1 MQKHTTVANTPM
13 RVVIVTL
20 DNHLSSTIAR
30 VNEQLRADNTGIT
43 VSLHAA
49 GAWGRD
55 AQSLQ
60 RCHDDIA
67 TADILIV
74 TMLFMEDHINAV
86 IEPLRAR
93 REHCDAMICCMCSGD
108 IVKLTRMGRFAMNG
122 SDGRASAFFKRLR
135 KSRSREKSASSGKMQ
150 MAMLRRIPGILK
162 YIPGTAQDI
171 RHYFLVLQ
179 YWLAG
184 SEQNALNMVRMV
196 VNEYADGERMAL
208 RGALS
213 VSVPKQ
219 YHDVGIYH
227 PSLPEQMA
235 ADDAALL
242 TSDRQV
248 KGRIGVLLMRSY
260 LLAGNTVHYDAV
272 IATLEQRGYE
282 VVPAFASGLD
292 ARPAIER
299 YFIKD
304 GKTCIDALLSLTGF
318 SLVGGPAYNDA
329 SAAEAILSKLD
340 VPYLSAMGLDFQTL
354 EQWEG
359 SEQGLLPV
367 ESAMMVAIPE
377 LDGATNPMVFAG
389 RTLSAPDAQAADMLP
404 HPERVNQLCD
414 RVDQLVRLRTTPRAE
429 RRIAIVIFNFPP
441 NAGAVGS
448 AAHLSVFESVYNTL
462 RAMQREGYTVE
473 LPESVDV
480 LREQILRG
488 NAEQFG
494 TDANVLSCVP
504 VDDHIKREPYLE
516 EIESAWGAAPGKQ
529 LSNGRELFILGQR
542 FGQVDVCVQ
551 PGFGY
556 EGDPMRLLFERG
568 FAPTHAFSA
577 FYRYLR
583 EDRHVHAVLHFGT
596 HGALEF
602 MPGKQTGMSQACWP
616 DRLIGALPNYY
627 LYAAN
632 NASEGTIAKR
642 RAGATLISYLT
653 PPVTHAGLYKGL
665 LDLQS
670 SIDRWRNTAPSER
683 NQHTELID
691 LIQTQANDIDLNI
704 DSGLINGSAD
714 PYVEA
719 CRIALAELESTLIP
733 HGLHVVGKTID
744 TEQRRELL
752 HAIAEVENVTEC
764 DADASASNTSDA
776 MVDVASVV
784 DQVVSLAAD
793 QPLSSIQGSS
803 EPALHPLYES
813 LDKINRALQTDSEL
827 PAVLKALN
835 GQYIAPVVGGDL
847 MRTPEILPTGRNLHG
862 FDPYRMPSASAMRTG
877 EVAAQSLIDRHL
889 AEGHTFPETVA
900 MVLWGTDNLKT
911 EGSPIAQALSLLGAA
926 PRFDNYGRLCGAKL
940 IDLDTHGRP
949 RVDVVMTLSGI
960 FRDLLPQQTRLLAEA
975 AWLAASADDEPLTM
989 NFVRK
994 NALAY
999 QRDNQCDLETA
1010 ALRVFSNADG
1020 AYGSNINHL
1029 IDDGGWSD
1037 ENELANV
1044 FANRKSF
1051 AYSRHGENQQRTELF
1066 ENILSRVEVATQN
1079 LDSVEI
1085 GITSID
1091 HYYDSLGGIS
1101 RCAQRAN
1108 ADNVAPKLYI
1118 SDDTKGEAKTRTLS
1132 EQVELETRT
1141 RALNPKWYEQMLEH
1155 GYEGVRHIEMQVTNT
1170 LGWSATTEQV
1180 KPWVYQQLTDTFLLD
1195 EQMRNRLADLNPDA
1209 SLRVVNRL
1217 HEAHERNYWQPDERT
1232 LEALNAAGE
1241 DLEDRLEGIV
1251 EGARA

>member
-1 MQKHTTVANTPM
+1 
-13 RVVIVTL
+13 
-20 DNHLSSTIAR
+20 
-30 VNEQLRADNTGIT
+30 
-43 VSLHAA
+43 
-49 GAWGRD
+49 
-55 AQSLQ
+55 
-60 RCHDDIA
+60 
-67 TADILIV
+67 
-74 TMLFMEDHINAV
+74 
-86 IEPLRAR
+86 
-93 REHCDAMICCMCSGD
+93 
-108 IVKLTRMGRFAMNG
+108 
-122 SDGRASAFFKRLR
+122 
-135 KSRSREKSASSGKMQ
+135 
-150 MAMLRRIPGILK
+150 
-162 YIPGTAQDI
+162 
-171 RHYFLVLQ
+171 
-179 YWLAG
+179 
-184 SEQNALNMVRMV
+184 
-196 VNEYADGERMAL
+196 
-208 RGALS
+208 
-213 VSVPKQ
+213 
-219 YHDVGIYH
+219 
-227 PSLPEQMA
+227 
-235 ADDAALL
+235 
-242 TSDRQV
+242 
-248 KGRIGVLLMRSY
+248 
-260 LLAGNTVHYDAV
+260 
-272 IATLEQRGYE
+272 
-282 VVPAFASGLD
+282 
-292 ARPAIER
+292 
-299 YFIKD
+299 
-304 GKTCIDALLSLTGF
+304 
-318 SLVGGPAYNDA
+318 
-329 SAAEAILSKLD
+329 
-340 VPYLSAMGLDFQTL
+340 
-354 EQWEG
+354 
-359 SEQGLLPV
+359 
-367 ESAMMVAIPE
+367 
-377 LDGATNPMVFAG
+377 
-389 RTLSAPDAQAADMLP
+389 
-404 HPERVNQLCD
+404 
-414 RVDQLVRLRTTPRAE
+414 
-429 RRIAIVIFNFPP
+429 
-441 NAGAVGS
+441 
-448 AAHLSVFESVYNTL
+448 
-462 RAMQREGYTVE
+462 
-473 LPESVDV
+473 
-480 LREQILRG
+480 
-488 NAEQFG
+488 
-494 TDANVLSCVP
+494 
-504 VDDHIKREPYLE
+504 
-516 EIESAWGAAPGKQ
+516 
-529 LSNGRELFILGQR
+529 
-542 FGQVDVCVQ
+542 
-551 PGFGY
+551 
-556 EGDPMRLLFERG
+556 
-568 FAPTHAFSA
+568 
-577 FYRYLR
+577 
-583 EDRHVHAVLHFGT
+583 
-596 HGALEF
+596 
-602 MPGKQTGMSQACWP
+602 
-616 DRLIGALPNYY
+616 
-627 LYAAN
+627 
-632 NASEGTIAKR
+632 
-642 RAGATLISYLT
+642 
-653 PPVTHAGLYKGL
+653 
-665 LDLQS
+665 
-670 SIDRWRNTAPSER
+670 
-683 NQHTELID
+683 
-691 LIQTQANDIDLNI
+691 
-704 DSGLINGSAD
+704 
-714 PYVEA
+714 
-719 CRIALAELESTLIP
+719 
-733 HGLHVVGKTID
+733 
-744 TEQRRELL
+744 
-752 HAIAEVENVTEC
+752 
-764 DADASASNTSDA
+764 